1 LKNEKILFIILCAA
15 AFCALLIWAVMPG
28 RVKEAAAQNN
38 GTAPAVMIID
48 AGHGGADGGAV
59 SKSGAKESEINLSIA
74 IKTEIIANLCGVH
87 SVMTRKDENSLH
99 AQDADTIREQ
109 KVSDMKSRVSLVNSY
124 DNALLVSIHQN
135 SYEGK
140 ASGAQVF
147 FRKGSEISVET
158 AAAVQ
163 ENLRLALCESNS
175 RVPAPIPKSAYLF
188 SHTTCPA
195 ILVECGFLSDAVES
209 DLLREDGYQTRAA
222 LAIIAGYLA
231 ALQEQPPS

>member
-1 LKNEKILFIILCAA
+1 
-15 AFCALLIWAVMPG
+15 
-28 RVKEAAAQNN
+28 
-38 GTAPAVMIID
+38 
-48 AGHGGADGGAV
+48 
-59 SKSGAKESEINLSIA
+59 
-74 IKTEIIANLCGVH
+74 
-87 SVMTRKDENSLH
+87 
-99 AQDADTIREQ
+99 
-109 KVSDMKSRVSLVNSY
+109 
-124 DNALLVSIHQN
+124 
-135 SYEGK
+135 
-140 ASGAQVF
+140 VF